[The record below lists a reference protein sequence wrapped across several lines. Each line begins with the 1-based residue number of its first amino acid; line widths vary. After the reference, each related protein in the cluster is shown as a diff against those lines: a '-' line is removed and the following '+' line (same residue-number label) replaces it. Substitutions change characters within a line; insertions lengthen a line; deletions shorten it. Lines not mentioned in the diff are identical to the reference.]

1 MGNIQINYALKHF
14 EKCLCQVH
22 LYFKESISHK
32 SFLHKNA
39 KSRILSNIL
48 NSYVIFLTIRNLQN
62 LSKIYLQNFDTLCFK
77 NLTPKYIFQFD
88 IFIQHDYTLHDTI
101 TIKGNYTFIRNSNLQ
116 FIENPTD
123 HLLTLSILLE
133 GGVNEKIL
141 PICFFIVEK
150 KTKMIC
156 GQFTQE
162 VVFSQKLIF

>member
-88 IFIQHDYTLHDTI
+88 IFIQHDYMI
-101 TIKGNYTFIRNSNLQ
+101 QLQ
-116 FIENPTD
+116 SKEI
-123 HLLTLSILLE
+123 ILLFE
-133 GGVNEKIL
+133 IQIYNL
-141 PICFFIVEK
+141 L
-150 KTKMIC
+150 KTLQI
-156 GQFTQE
+156 
-162 VVFSQKLIF
+162 IY